1 MLEVAR
7 LVFNYYN
14 LSIPSYID
22 KTKAHYDFTEYVVP
36 VIFGFS
42 AIAFLGFSAWFMH
55 AVYRL
60 RSHSKAR
67 WRFLQLVIFSFVA
80 ALTFTIEFS
89 RIMRLNMEGQ
99 TSSNFAVNELL
110 FFETANFTST
120 AIRSFICLAVLGIAW
135 PTDSTN
141 TGASSTNDGT
151 KSGWYTRMWRRLV
164 CTSRSS
170 APPSDKTTYISENGK
185 MVAAHPG
192 MGLRHNLLGEETTI
206 NMNVLD
212 ATVLE
217 QTIVADDQTATL
229 QVTKSVLAE

>member
-141 TGASSTNDGT
+141 TGASSTNQAGIHACGVDWFALPDRVRHHPT
-151 KSGWYTRMWRRLV
+151 KRLILV
-164 CTSRSS
+164 
-170 APPSDKTTYISENGK
+170 K
-185 MVAAHPG
+185 MEKWWPH
-192 MGLRHNLLGEETTI
+192 
-206 NMNVLD
+206 
-212 ATVLE
+212 
-217 QTIVADDQTATL
+217 TL
-229 QVTKSVLAE
+229 AWA